1 MLSPCLPLKASRRP
15 LYLGMGLA
23 KSRRVGVIYALGTG
37 SPRAE
42 HIPTPA
48 KIFASCCISLPW
60 ADFSLLVVEAG
71 AAMRL
76 CSTYKRVVPL
86 GTSVGVKG
94 SGFASLGVDAGR
106 VASILERGVG
116 HRKGL

>member
-1 MLSPCLPLKASRRP
+1 M
-15 LYLGMGLA
+15 
-23 KSRRVGVIYALGTG
+23 
-37 SPRAE
+37 
-42 HIPTPA
+42 
-48 KIFASCCISLPW
+48 
-60 ADFSLLVVEAG
+60 VVEAG